1 MFLGPRRHGGQRP
14 CPFWPLGNPQ
24 CLAGASLPAHPR
36 ERQTL
41 HLPFALG
48 SGESCHRGLTGLL
61 HEPAVASMAGEQTS
75 RTTRVT
81 RRVGCDQTAALGY
94 LVPTP
99 LSEVPCPVGA
109 AATQRHR
116 PHTSREA
123 GLGFLCLRLP
133 SLMSGVFFYD
143 RAKESS
149 LLFPPNLPSNTFT
162 RESSGLKICGIQK
175 KRLRWTYLQGRNRD
189 TDVENRR
196 ADAGRR
202 QRGQDAL
209 GGETPT
215 HTLPC
220 VNRSLVGA
228 AAPHRGAQLCLWGD
242 PESRRGVQRAGG
254 TCMHATH
261 NVMYI
266 HTTYVY
272 THSHCALQQK
282 PTQR

>member
-1 MFLGPRRHGGQRP
+1 M
-14 CPFWPLGNPQ
+14 
-24 CLAGASLPAHPR
+24 
-36 ERQTL
+36 
-41 HLPFALG
+41 
-48 SGESCHRGLTGLL
+48 
-61 HEPAVASMAGEQTS
+61 
-75 RTTRVT
+75 
-81 RRVGCDQTAALGY
+81 
-94 LVPTP
+94 
-99 LSEVPCPVGA
+99 
-109 AATQRHR
+109 
-116 PHTSREA
+116 
-123 GLGFLCLRLP
+123 
-133 SLMSGVFFYD
+133 
-143 RAKESS
+143 
-149 LLFPPNLPSNTFT
+149 
-162 RESSGLKICGIQK
+162 
-175 KRLRWTYLQGRNRD
+175 
-189 TDVENRR
+189 ENRR

>member
-1 MFLGPRRHGGQRP
+1 M
-14 CPFWPLGNPQ
+14 
-24 CLAGASLPAHPR
+24 
-36 ERQTL
+36 
-41 HLPFALG
+41 
-48 SGESCHRGLTGLL
+48 
-61 HEPAVASMAGEQTS
+61 
-75 RTTRVT
+75 
-81 RRVGCDQTAALGY
+81 
-94 LVPTP
+94 
-99 LSEVPCPVGA
+99 
-109 AATQRHR
+109 
-116 PHTSREA
+116 
-123 GLGFLCLRLP
+123 
-133 SLMSGVFFYD
+133 
-143 RAKESS
+143 
-149 LLFPPNLPSNTFT
+149 
-162 RESSGLKICGIQK
+162 
-175 KRLRWTYLQGRNRD
+175 
-189 TDVENRR
+189 ENRR

-254 TCMHATH
+254 TCYVMHATH